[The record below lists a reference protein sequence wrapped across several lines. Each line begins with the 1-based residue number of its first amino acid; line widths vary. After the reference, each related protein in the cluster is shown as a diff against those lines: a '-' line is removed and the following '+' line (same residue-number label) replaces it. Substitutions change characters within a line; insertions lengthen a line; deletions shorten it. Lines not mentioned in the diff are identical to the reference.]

1 MKAAV
6 LKEKNKFI
14 LEEVETPI
22 CPEGGL
28 LIKVGACAIC
38 GADLKMIQNGHKAL
52 LYPRILGHEI
62 SGTIIENKSSLSCFK
77 NSTRIQVS
85 PGIVCNDCYCCCNGM
100 TNHCKG
106 IKIIGFSMDGGFSEY
121 LAIPHKGVQSN
132 IINLIPEELTF
143 EEATL
148 AEPLAC
154 CINAQENIGLKT
166 GDSVLII
173 GAGPIGCLQAMLS
186 LYNGASKV
194 LIADYLPNRL
204 LEAKQTNA
212 DRFINISKE
221 SIEEVVLEE
230 TDHKGVDCIIL
241 ACSEENDIDRFLKI
255 LKPGGT
261 ICLFSGFQKEKS
273 KVNIDANILHYKEIK
288 ILGSYGNTAMQ
299 NKKAIELIASGKIK
313 VKWLINNIL
322 PLSEIING
330 IEIVKNRIGLK
341 TIIRMEGV

>member
-14 LEEVETPI
+14 LEEVKTPI

-28 LIKVGACAIC
+28 LIKIGACAIC

-52 LYPRILGHEI
+52 HYPRILGHEI
-62 SGTIIENKSSLSCFK
+62 AGTIVENKSSLPCFE
-77 NSTRIQVS
+77 SSMRVQIS
-85 PGIVCNDCYCCCNGM
+85 PGIVCTYCNYCRSGM

-121 LAIPHKGVQSN
+121 IAIPYKGIQSN

-143 EEATL
+143 EEATF

-154 CINAQENIGLKT
+154 CINAQKKIGLKT

-194 LIADYLPNRL
+194 LIADHLPDRL
-204 LEAKQTNA
+204 MEARQTNA
-212 DRFINISKE
+212 DRFINTHKE
-221 SIEEVVLEE
+221 SIEEVILNE
-230 TDHKGVDCIIL
+230 TDCKGVDHIIL
-241 ACSEENDIDRFLKI
+241 ACSEESEIDRFLKI
-255 LKPGGT
+255 LNPGGT
-261 ICLFSGFQKEKS
+261 ICLFSGLQKEKS

-288 ILGSYGNTAMQ
+288 ILGSYGNTALQ
-299 NKKAIELIASGKIK
+299 NKKAIELIDSGKIR
-313 VKWLINNIL
+313 VKWLINNVL
-322 PLSEIING
+322 PLSEILSG

-341 TIIRMEGV
+341 TIIKMEGG